1 MRIFIT
7 LLYFLLL
14 QYGAFAQF
22 NTVRSHEATVVI
34 KDSDKIYYDT
44 AFETSEKTA
53 LDTGVANIRYA
64 RNKIF
69 FLPLK
74 SIVLNSQFGVRF
86 HPVLDRMKF
95 HSGVDLKAN
104 YEAVYAISDGY
115 AKTVEYGSNEGNYIV
130 LQHNAIESVYCHL
143 ATALVKEGEWVSGG
157 TCIGISGNTGLST
170 GPHLHF
176 GLKVDGEAV
185 NPMYYLININTLN
198 SAGD

>member
-1 MRIFIT
+1 MKIFIV

-14 QYGAFAQF
+14 HFGAIAQF
-22 NTVRSHEATVVI
+22 NTVRSHEATVVM
-34 KDSDKIYYDT
+34 KEADKTYCDT
-44 AFETSEKTA
+44 ALETSEKVAANTTA
-53 LDTGVANIRYA
+53 VNIKYA

-104 YEAVYAISDGY
+104 YEAVYAISDGL
-115 AKTVEYGSNEGNYIV
+115 AKTVAYGSSEGNYIV

-143 ATALVKEGEWVSGG
+143 ATVLVKEGDWVSGG